1 MDNYNGFAATYQ
13 PMYQPNWY
21 YQPSQT
27 TPVYSQRNWQQQNT
41 AVPSYQQS
49 QQPMNNS
56 NIIWVQGE
64 AGAKAQ
70 NVPNGCNMA
79 FFDSENQCIYIKSV
93 DASGK
98 PSLTILDYKDRN
110 DSDQQEENSVEYA
123 TKKQID
129 GLSEQFSSMS
139 EKLDALGE
147 YVTKDQFDSLNNHLN
162 DLSSQ
167 IEDIENRITSFGK
180 PQLSNSNNRRG
191 NK

>member
-1 MDNYNGFAATYQ
+1 MENYNGFPATYQ

-21 YQPSQT
+21 YQQT
-27 TPVYSQRNWQQQNT
+27 PTNGTYTPRNWQPQTT
-41 AVPSYQQS
+41 AVPSYQQNQS
-49 QQPMNNS
+49 PMNNS

-110 DSDQQEENSVEYA
+110 AVERKKEDVNVEYA
-123 TKKQID
+123 TRDQID
-129 GLSEQFSSMS
+129 GIN
-139 EKLDALGE
+139 EKLDELGQF
-147 YVTKDQFDSLNNHLN
+147 VTKDQLDALNMHLN

-180 PQLSNSNNRRG
+180 PQQNNSNNRRG